1 MLHKI
6 KSDKPDEV
14 HFYVGRKR
22 CRFGRVEFGLVT
34 GLNLLP
40 GPTEEDIKQ
49 NGSSDRLIQEYF
61 NGSASITFGQLRRV
75 FESCT
80 EADDVYKLGMALF
93 VMGVLTGKEEKTAVP
108 PFVIRM
114 VDNLPFFYEY
124 PWGKISYTKLMESC
138 NKDYLDVKNK
148 MLKKIEKGVTQKEA
162 KYSAY
167 DYAAALQYWAYE
179 AILQLGNEYA
189 VRRSHGFPRMVNWES
204 KPKTTLGKDE
214 VTRLFA
220 KNLTV
225 YSVLCPRPN
234 EIEFVSYITGGQ
246 PPLFVDLEELVLG
259 EDGQPTQDALR
270 SQAEKLASTL
280 EERAEAA
287 RIFKDSTPPPP
298 SPPRAPPAVPDG
310 SGVDPSPASVPDGS
324 GVDPSAASIPDGFG
338 VDPLAASQ
346 GPPVPPS
353 ASIPSTSEARD
364 PVYPAIL
371 ARLETVERGQAALLR
386 GQTAIMDQLKTI
398 MTLLQDPGRPAA
410 DSQPQPQPQPQ
421 PEEEARTPEDDF
433 ILPND
438 YQPDDDDMFCTPEKT
453 NITSIGDTQDSEVQV
468 LETAPEVMENR
479 RKRRRP
485 RWFAQYT
492 EMKKKAR
499 ATSTL
504 VNADPLRVVDRKLLK
519 TFHNWVLGQIGNN
532 YPRECFTGRYHS
544 SWFLELHTPKFW
556 LGNDHL
562 DAAFH
567 LMRRRQHF
575 YPESY
580 PNRCVIMP
588 CIFPAG
594 VIARWE
600 AAGDDQA
607 NYQWDESILDLIR
620 GDESQF
626 LASWKN
632 KERIYMALYFDGAK
646 HWVALEI
653 DLDHWLLNIF
663 DSSLGSISPN
673 ELNRHLA
680 MWEKLLPNLLLQAG
694 LFESHDMILLP
705 QLTASESQVRNFTS
719 KVMDRAV
726 VPQTKTSGNCGMYVI
741 EHIEHSMLET
751 TFDNVH
757 DENMKKF
764 RERWCVDLFYQ
775 NLA

>member
-1 MLHKI
+1 
-6 KSDKPDEV
+6 
-14 HFYVGRKR
+14 
-22 CRFGRVEFGLVT
+22 
-34 GLNLLP
+34 
-40 GPTEEDIKQ
+40 
-49 NGSSDRLIQEYF
+49 
-61 NGSASITFGQLRRV
+61 
-75 FESCT
+75 
-80 EADDVYKLGMALF
+80 
-93 VMGVLTGKEEKTAVP
+93 
-108 PFVIRM
+108 
-114 VDNLPFFYEY
+114 
-124 PWGKISYTKLMESC
+124 
-138 NKDYLDVKNK
+138 
-148 MLKKIEKGVTQKEA
+148 
-162 KYSAY
+162 
-167 DYAAALQYWAYE
+167 
-179 AILQLGNEYA
+179 
-189 VRRSHGFPRMVNWES
+189 
-204 KPKTTLGKDE
+204 
-214 VTRLFA
+214 
-220 KNLTV
+220 
-225 YSVLCPRPN
+225 
-234 EIEFVSYITGGQ
+234 
-246 PPLFVDLEELVLG
+246 
-259 EDGQPTQDALR
+259 
-270 SQAEKLASTL
+270 
-280 EERAEAA
+280 
-287 RIFKDSTPPPP
+287 
-298 SPPRAPPAVPDG
+298 
-310 SGVDPSPASVPDGS
+310 
-324 GVDPSAASIPDGFG
+324 
-338 VDPLAASQ
+338 
-346 GPPVPPS
+346 
-353 ASIPSTSEARD
+353 
-364 PVYPAIL
+364 
-371 ARLETVERGQAALLR
+371 
-386 GQTAIMDQLKTI
+386 MDQLKTI

-479 RKRRRP
+479 RKRWRP
-485 RWFAQYT
+485 RWFAEYT

-580 PNRCVIMP
+580 PNRCVTMP

-726 VPQTKTSGNCGMYVI
+726 VPQTKT
-741 EHIEHSMLET
+741 
-751 TFDNVH
+751 
-757 DENMKKF
+757 
-764 RERWCVDLFYQ
+764 R
-775 NLA
+775 